1 MKARYGIAEWYGRPL
16 LQLSPKERRHLA
28 AVALG
33 EEPEVPICPFQPDMP
48 LCRKPG
54 GVCSLRRYT
63 HNKAGRIAQAKGDPA
78 IVCPV
83 RFQQD
88 SMLMHWFAEI
98 VGFAPEEAML
108 AREVP
113 FMHGT
118 ATGKPAGKIDI
129 ALARESNGE
138 LRWFGLE
145 IQAVYFS
152 GKGMASEFLVMK
164 RDSQPQ
170 PPFPNVVR
178 RPDWRSSSAKRLM
191 PQLQVKV
198 PTVRRWGSKLAV
210 AVDRPFFKSIGG
222 PQDNPRRD
230 LDDGDVIWLVP
241 ELAPDKTGGYR
252 LRRGHWEVLTL
263 EETNAK
269 LLAAAP
275 VQRSSFESELRKR
288 LQPME

>member
-1 MKARYGIAEWYGRPL
+1 MKARYGIAEWYGRPFSKL
-16 LQLSPKERRHLA
+16 PPKERRHLA
-28 AVALG
+28 TVALG
-33 EEPEVPICPFQPDMP
+33 DDPEVPNCPFQPNATP
-48 LCRKPG
+48 CRKPG
-54 GVCSLRRYT
+54 GVCSLIRYAPSKT
-63 HNKAGRIAQAKGDPA
+63 GRIARPKGDPA
-78 IVCPV
+78 IVCPA
-83 RFQQD
+83 RFQQR
-88 SMLMHWFAEI
+88 SMLMRWFADI
-98 VGFAPEEAML
+98 VGFAREDAML

-129 ALARESNGE
+129 VLARESNDE
-138 LRWFGLE
+138 LRWYGLE

-152 GKGMASEFLVMK
+152 GKGMASEFLAMK
-164 RDSQPQ
+164 TDRRSK
-170 PPFPNVVR
+170 PPFPNAVR

-210 AVDRPFFKSIGG
+210 AVDRPFFDSIGG
-222 PQDNPRRD
+222 PGANPSHD
-230 LDDGDVIWLVP
+230 LDDGDVIWLIPKLVSDQ
-241 ELAPDKTGGYR
+241 AGGYS

>member
-1 MKARYGIAEWYGRPL
+1 MTARYGIAEWYGRPFP
-16 LQLSPKERRHLA
+16 QLSPDERRGLA
-28 AVALG
+28 AIALG
-33 EEPEVPICPFQPDMP
+33 EESNVPACPFQPDGP
-48 LCRKPG
+48 PCRKPG
-54 GVCSLRRYT
+54 GVCSLIRYAQSKT
-63 HNKAGRIAQAKGDPA
+63 GRIGQPEGNPA
-78 IVCPV
+78 IVCPA
-83 RFQQD
+83 RFQQ
-88 SMLMHWFAEI
+88 STMLMRWFAEI
-98 VGFAPEEAML
+98 VGFAPEDAML

-129 ALARESNGE
+129 VLARESNGE
-138 LRWFGLE
+138 LRWYGLE

-152 GKGMASEFLVMK
+152 GKGMASEFLAMTT
-164 RDSQPQ
+164 DSHPE
-170 PPFPNVVR
+170 PPFPGAVR

-210 AVDRPFFKSIGG
+210 AVDRPFFNSIGG
-222 PQDNPRRD
+222 PGASPRLD

-241 ELAPDKTGGYR
+241 ELTPNRTGGYS
-252 LRRGHWEVLTL
+252 LTRGHWEVLTL
-263 EETNAK
+263 EETNEK

-275 VQRSSFESELRKR
+275 VQRSSFEDELRKR

>member
-1 MKARYGIAEWYGRPL
+1 MKARYGIAEWYGQPFL
-16 LQLSPKERRHLA
+16 DLSPKERRHLA
-28 AVALG
+28 TVALN
-33 EEPEVPICPFQPDMP
+33 ENPEVPICPFQPNATP
-48 LCRKPG
+48 CRKSG
-54 GVCSLRRYT
+54 GVCSLIRYT
-63 HNKAGRIAQAKGDPA
+63 PNKAGRIARPKGDAA
-78 IVCPV
+78 IVCPA
-83 RFQQD
+83 RFQQS
-88 SMLMHWFAEI
+88 SMLMRWFADI
-98 VGFAPEEAML
+98 VGFAPEDSML

-129 ALARESNGE
+129 VLARESAGA
-138 LRWFGLE
+138 LQWYGLE

-152 GKGMASEFLVMK
+152 GKGMTSEFVAMK
-164 RDSQPQ
+164 ADRRSQP
-170 PPFPNVVR
+170 PYPDAIR

-210 AVDRPFFKSIGG
+210 AVDRPFFNSIGG
-222 PQDNPRRD
+222 AGACPSHD
-230 LDDGDVIWLVP
+230 LGDGDVIWLVP
-241 ELAPDKTGGYR
+241 ELVSDKAGGYT

-275 VQRSSFESELRKR
+275 VQRSSFEEELRKR